1 MLQEYYTENYKN
13 TIIKIGQDFRRSIDY
28 IESRKDFN
36 FNNLS
41 YFGGSWGS
49 TTSNYLLAIDDRIKA
64 AVLCVGGLMMQ
75 KSKKEVEAHYYI
87 RRIKTPILHIVG
99 KEDGIFGFEESYK
112 PWKELI
118 GTPKNKL
125 KLISSRGD
133 RDLIGS
139 IKGKQNIE
147 IIYLHAREIIEQLAG
162 KSLDLGFSGLDLL
175 KESEINIQNNIKV
188 FKKYPYGQATLVV
201 AIPTDFIDIFS
212 MADLE
217 EVAFEFKDKK
227 KKRLRVATKYP
238 NLTREFF
245 YSKGVTQFSIVK
257 SIGSTEIAPYTGSSE
272 VITDITSTGST
283 LAANNLRIIT
293 DGYILKSELCMMV
306 AKSSLQNKK
315 LQRLA
320 KLLSTKY

>member
-1 MLQEYYTENYKN
+1 MKD
-13 TIIKIGQDFRRSIDY
+13 IIKIGIPSKGRL
-28 IESRKDFN
+28 RKD
-36 FNNLS
+36 
-41 YFGGSWGS
+41 
-49 TTSNYLLAIDDRIKA
+49 
-64 AVLCVGGLMMQ
+64 VL
-75 KSKKEVEAHYYI
+75 K
-87 RRIKTPILHIVG
+87 
-99 KEDGIFGFEESYK
+99 IFK
-112 PWKELI
+112 
-118 GTPKNKL
+118 KNKL

-283 LAANNLRIIT
+283 LAANNLRIIN

>member
-1 MLQEYYTENYKN
+1 MKDL
-13 TIIKIGQDFRRSIDY
+13 IKIGIPSKGRL
-28 IESRKDFN
+28 RKD
-36 FNNLS
+36 
-41 YFGGSWGS
+41 
-49 TTSNYLLAIDDRIKA
+49 
-64 AVLCVGGLMMQ
+64 VLN
-75 KSKKEVEAHYYI
+75 
-87 RRIKTPILHIVG
+87 
-99 KEDGIFGFEESYK
+99 IFK
-112 PWKELI
+112 
-118 GTPKNKL
+118 KNKL

-147 IIYLHAREIIEQLAG
+147 IIYLHAREIIDQLES

-175 KESEINIQNNIKV
+175 KESEINIQNKIKV

-257 SIGSTEIAPYTGSSE
+257 SLGSTEIAPYTGSSE

-283 LAANNLRIIT
+283 LAANNLRIIN
-293 DGYILKSELCMMV
+293 DGYILKSELCMLI